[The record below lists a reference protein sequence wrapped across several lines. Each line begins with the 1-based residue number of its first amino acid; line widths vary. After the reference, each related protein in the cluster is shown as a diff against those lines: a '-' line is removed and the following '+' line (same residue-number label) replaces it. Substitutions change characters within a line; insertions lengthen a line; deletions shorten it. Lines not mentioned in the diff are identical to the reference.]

1 MNNKHKKLRGE
12 KDDMILSFFLLPVL
26 GTVLYY
32 FVKAFFL
39 P

>member
-1 MNNKHKKLRGE
+1 MKHKLRGE
-12 KDDMILSFFLLPVL
+12 KDDMILSCVL
-26 GTVLYY
+26 IPILTIALYY